1 MFSTYYSGRLDTS
14 DLDQVVR
21 LGARIGLDP
30 AGLLAGARS
39 EEIRQAAIAAS
50 ETALACGVFG
60 SPFFRVDGEGFWG
73 WDRMAMMEEWIQTG
87 GW

>member
-73 WDRMAMMEEWIQTG
+73 WDRMAMMEEWIQAG